1 MGLQKNDIEN
11 IEISLTSHSPSVT
24 LSLPSGEGGE
34 HMSQSENNNVNLENV
49 ADNLQDALSLLII
62 LENDLATQQSDEI
75 YLRVVRMIH
84 EILRKVLEGLKM

>member
-1 MGLQKNDIEN
+1 
-11 IEISLTSHSPSVT
+11 
-24 LSLPSGEGGE
+24 
-34 HMSQSENNNVNLENV
+34 MSQSENSNVNLENV

-84 EILRKVLEGLKM
+84 EILRKVLDGLKM